1 MLFFIIAF
9 FLFFY
14 VYIKRMI
21 RDGFSRKIILS
32 FWAIWFISLTMS
44 TFNPYGLYA
53 VSNETYFI
61 LMLNVSGFILG
72 FSAVKI
78 GREVYLGKNAY
89 VCYESV
95 SNFLVSK
102 KYLFVLL
109 IGIVLAGMILNKY
122 IYAAT
127 YLMLNIDSSIEFMV
141 EDKSGLD
148 YFFYTFF
155 AAPLF
160 YSSNVILAYSLIYNR
175 KFFYDFFS
183 YLYILVFAS
192 IGGGRVGFLIVVIAF
207 VFVLFMGGLR
217 VDFKKLL
224 LPFIILFSL
233 IYVVM
238 SYLTAFRRGLL
249 EFTLDNIL
257 DGASKLNE
265 NFVTYLTLPF
275 RLFDY
280 SIQKDYLSQLGG
292 FHYGLVSFD
301 GIDRYA
307 KLFLRLFSIDIPTI
321 YEKTTL
327 MFQDTWICV
336 SKDLI
341 VNYAY
346 TNAVYH
352 YLDFGIVG
360 VFFIPFAFSAFF
372 RWIVKM
378 FYIQKSTLVLCLM
391 FYLFF
396 ILIHTIFSWHIN
408 KVYSLGFI
416 IVMTFFICKNR
427 YKSVCR

>member
-1 MLFFIIAF
+1 
-9 FLFFY
+9 
-14 VYIKRMI
+14 
-21 RDGFSRKIILS
+21 
-32 FWAIWFISLTMS
+32 
-44 TFNPYGLYA
+44 
-53 VSNETYFI
+53 
-61 LMLNVSGFILG
+61 
-72 FSAVKI
+72 
-78 GREVYLGKNAY
+78 
-89 VCYESV
+89 
-95 SNFLVSK
+95 
-102 KYLFVLL
+102 
-109 IGIVLAGMILNKY
+109 
-122 IYAAT
+122 
-127 YLMLNIDSSIEFMV
+127 
-141 EDKSGLD
+141 
-148 YFFYTFF
+148 
-155 AAPLF
+155 
-160 YSSNVILAYSLIYNR
+160 
-175 KFFYDFFS
+175 
-183 YLYILVFAS
+183 
-192 IGGGRVGFLIVVIAF
+192 
-207 VFVLFMGGLR
+207 MGGLR